1 MTGVH
6 DGHRE
11 RLRQRYGALGP
22 DAFADHELLELLLTY
37 AIPRRDTNETAHLLL
52 KRFGSLS
59 GVLGARRGLPGVIAI
74 GEVSGIAAA
83 VLLAVAAATSSWLPA
98 LGAAACLGLGY
109 ILVQPTLVTLS
120 MEADPERVGLCTGLI
135 GFGVFAG
142 GGVGSMLGGTVLAAV
157 GYLGLWLVVAALLLV
172 QLIVSKRVL

>member
-59 GVLGARRGLPGVIAI
+59 GVLAAGLD
-74 GEVSGIAAA
+74 ELQSVSGIGRGDF
-83 VLLAVAAATSSWLPA
+83 TSGS
-98 LGAAACLGLGY
+98 
-109 ILVQPTLVTLS
+109 TVT
-120 MEADPERVGLCTGLI
+120 VKTGK
-135 GFGVFAG
+135 GVFVVSDEVVCYNAKTKTWFSSLEQARAFSDNLTLYYDRSPEDG
-142 GGVGSMLGGTVLAAV
+142 GQIRI
-157 GYLGLWLVVAALLLV
+157 VVA
-172 QLIVSKRVL
+172 K